1 VCWGIDNNLTALIDG
16 VTPAQSTAV
25 KGIVAG
31 ATNLTLGILLG
42 SHTLPVNATLGA
54 LAVGAVGYGLSLVL
68 YINGAQQLGATRSQ
82 MVFASA
88 PFWGVLISWI
98 ALAESVTTAQLAA
111 GGLMGLALWLMHA
124 ERHGH
129 PHEHAPATHAHR
141 HRHDDQHHAHVHRGL
156 PGWMWH
162 SHEHQHDPLV
172 HSHGHAP
179 DLHHRHE
186 H

>member
-111 GGLMGLALWLMHA
+111 GGLMGLALWLMHGA
-124 ERHGH
+124 ARPSARTRAGDAC
-129 PHEHAPATHAHR
+129 PSPPPRRSAPRARPPRPT
-141 HRHDDQHHAHVHRGL
+141 GL
-156 PGWMWH
+156 DVAQP
-162 SHEHQHDPLV
+162 
-172 HSHGHAP
+172 
-179 DLHHRHE
+179 
-186 H
+186 